1 MKKIFSVLFTLC
13 IVAQLTAQDIH
24 LSQFFASDHLLNP
37 AKIGDFDGGYRFT
50 ANYRNQ
56 WRQINGD
63 PLSTYIVSFDKAFHY
78 YSHEIDGGIM
88 VARDE
93 FTGLN
98 VTTTK
103 ILLSGAYGYTTE
115 SGHNFRVG
123 IQPGLVFRNSIIS
136 GQTFPSQWDYD
147 QGEFLK
153 DKPMNENSLH
163 QSLTQFDV
171 DLGVQWSKH
180 FSKAT
185 PRIGFAVNHLNMPK
199 DTYFNQY
206 KERLRIRQVA
216 NAQLDYQLS
225 EKMMLQP
232 NLLWTWTTK
241 ANDLVIGTNLKYKL
255 ENKTITG
262 IWGGAY
268 YRHGVARI
276 ADAAIPVVGFTIKK
290 FDLGFSYDVNI
301 STLST
306 DVQNRRGSFEVSLI
320 YTGASLKPKIKT
332 LPCDRY

>member
-1 MKKIFSVLFTLC
+1 MKKIVTLFVLC
-13 IVAQLTAQDIH
+13 IAAKLSAQDIH

-37 AKIGDFDGGYRFT
+37 AKIGDFDGEYRFT

-56 WRQINGD
+56 WRQINGN
-63 PLSTYIVSFDKAFHY
+63 PLNTYIVSFDKAFHY

-93 FTGLN
+93 FTGFN

-123 IQPGLVFRNSIIS
+123 IQPGLVFRNSDIS
-136 GQTFPSQWDYD
+136 NQTFPSQWDYD
-147 QGEFLK
+147 QGEFVK
-153 DKPMNENSLH
+153 DKSNGEKSLN
-163 QSLTQFDV
+163 QSLTQFDL
-171 DLGVQWSKH
+171 DLGVQWTKVLAKSTV
-180 FSKAT
+180 KA
-185 PRIGFAVNHLNMPK
+185 GFAVNHLNMPK
-199 DTYFNQY
+199 DTYFNQF
-206 KERLRIRQVA
+206 KDRLRMRNVVHGE
-216 NAQLDYQLS
+216 LDFRAT
-225 EKMMLQP
+225 EKVTIQP
-232 NLLWTWTTK
+232 KLLWMWTTK
-241 ANDLVIGTNLKYKL
+241 ANDLVLGTNVKYKL
-255 ENKTITG
+255 PNPTITA
-262 IWGGAY
+262 IWLGVY

-276 ADAAIPVVGFTIKK
+276 ADAAIPLIGFSIKK

-306 DVQNRRGSFEVSLI
+306 DVKARRGTFEVSLI

-332 LPCDRY
+332 VPCDRY

>member
-1 MKKIFSVLFTLC
+1 MKKFLSVLFTLC

-37 AKIGDFDGGYRFT
+37 AKIGDFDGDYRFT

-56 WRQINGD
+56 WRQINSD
-63 PLSTYIVSFDKAFHY
+63 PLNTYIVSFDKAFHY

-93 FTGLN
+93 FSALN

-103 ILLSGAYGYTTE
+103 ILLSAAYGYTTE

-123 IQPGLVFRNSIIS
+123 IQPGLVFRKTDTGNHSY
-136 GQTFPSQWDYD
+136 PSQWDHD
-147 QGEFLK
+147 QGDFIK
-153 DKPMNENSLH
+153 DIPSGENSNAG
-163 QSLTQFDV
+163 LTQFDL
-171 DLGVQWSKH
+171 DLGVQWSKN
-180 FSKAT
+180 FAKAT
-185 PRIGFAVNHLNMPK
+185 PRIGFAVDHLNMPK
-199 DTYFNQY
+199 DTYFNDY
-206 KERLRIRQVA
+206 KERLSIRKVA
-216 NAQLDYQLS
+216 HAELDYRAT
-225 EKMMLQP
+225 EKVTLQP
-232 NLLWTWTTK
+232 KLLWMWTTK
-241 ANDLVIGTNLKYKL
+241 ANDMVVGANFKYKL
-255 ENKTITG
+255 ANKTITN
-262 IWGGAY
+262 IWAGAY

-276 ADAAIPVVGFTIKK
+276 ADAAIPVVGLSIKK

-306 DVQNRRGSFEVSLI
+306 DVQSRRGSFEVSLI

>member
-37 AKIGDFDGGYRFT
+37 AKIGDFDGDFRFT

-56 WRQINGD
+56 WRQINGN
-63 PLSTYIVSFDKAFHY
+63 PLNTYIVSFDKAFHY

-93 FTGLN
+93 FTGFN

-115 SGHNFRVG
+115 TGHNFRIG
-123 IQPGLVFRNSIIS
+123 IQPGLVFRNSDIS

-153 DKPMNENSLH
+153 DKPNNENSLN
-163 QSLTQFDV
+163 QSLTQFDL
-171 DLGVQWSKH
+171 DMGIQWSKK
-180 FSKAT
+180 FAKAT
-185 PRIGFAVNHLNMPK
+185 PHVGIAVDHLNMPK

-206 KERLRIRQVA
+206 KERLRIRKVVHA
-216 NAQLDYQLS
+216 DLDYLLS
-225 EKMMLQP
+225 EKLTLQP
-232 NLLWTWTTK
+232 KLLWMWTAK
-241 ANDLVIGTNLKYKL
+241 ANDMVVGTNVKYQL
-255 ENKTITG
+255 PNKTITN
-262 IWGGAY
+262 IWAGVY
-268 YRHGVARI
+268 YRNGVARI
-276 ADAAIPVVGFTIKK
+276 ADAAIPVVGLSIKK

-306 DVQNRRGSFEVSLI
+306 DVQSRRGTFEVSLI